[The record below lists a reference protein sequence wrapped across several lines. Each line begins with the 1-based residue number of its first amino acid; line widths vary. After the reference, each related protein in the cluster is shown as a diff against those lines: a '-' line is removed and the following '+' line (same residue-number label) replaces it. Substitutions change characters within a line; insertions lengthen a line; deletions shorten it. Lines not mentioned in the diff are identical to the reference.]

1 MPFRRSPSYWNVNCR
16 STLTLLSNAAV
27 MPVPCASISRA
38 QEGSWAAPASVLL
51 VAAVS
56 PFERPLNAL
65 SAGGFTMTTVELTVL
80 IALGVGVFTWL
91 RDPASVRWATPV
103 TAPIVAVLIVVTIAA
118 LAAPEF
124 RANALRFA
132 GRLFAAAALCVLTL
146 NTVSTRDRAG
156 RVIAT
161 LLAVGSVVGILAVLE
176 LMQLPWVMELLRAF
190 RPGFHVVGGQV
201 RATSTLFYPTITS
214 MYLEVVFALGLLWL
228 ISNVESAFPV
238 RRPVRR
244 SLGGGGSL
252 GEGGRRMVW
261 PFTALTLVG
270 AGIIAT
276 FTRAGLITMTLSLAI
291 AGGLIFVRDRRWRPG
306 HTRLTALAG
315 VLLILVLASRSP
327 QMLLTRMSTEG
338 SQDWYGA
345 AYTVPATLTL
355 RPDSFNEIPVTLA
368 NRGRITWQ
376 SDQTPVFAL
385 SYHWLTGD
393 TEEVVIY
400 DGVRTSFSQ
409 PVEPGGDVSVMAR
422 VRAPGYPGTY
432 MLVWD
437 VVQEHRTWLSVE
449 GVYPGRTVV
458 RVEGAAVTPPLG
470 THGRMPSGVMRVPR
484 LLLWNTALAVTRDH
498 PWLGIGADNFR
509 HVYGRYLGLATWD
522 TRVHANNS
530 YLEALAGTG
539 IVGLAAVAWL
549 VMAIGAAV
557 WQQWRAVSAETLPL
571 FAAAAAAI
579 AAIAVH
585 GLVDSFLA
593 FTSTYVVFAIAI
605 GVMFSP
611 AVLKSELSVSSA
623 VARRAMVD
631 QAVALDESVY
641 ADRV

>member
-1 MPFRRSPSYWNVNCR
+1 
-16 STLTLLSNAAV
+16 
-27 MPVPCASISRA
+27 
-38 QEGSWAAPASVLL
+38 
-51 VAAVS
+51 
-56 PFERPLNAL
+56 
-65 SAGGFTMTTVELTVL
+65 
-80 IALGVGVFTWL
+80 
-91 RDPASVRWATPV
+91 
-103 TAPIVAVLIVVTIAA
+103 
-118 LAAPEF
+118 
-124 RANALRFA
+124 
-132 GRLFAAAALCVLTL
+132 
-146 NTVSTRDRAG
+146 
-156 RVIAT
+156 
-161 LLAVGSVVGILAVLE
+161 
-176 LMQLPWVMELLRAF
+176 
-190 RPGFHVVGGQV
+190 
-201 RATSTLFYPTITS
+201 
-214 MYLEVVFALGLLWL
+214 
-228 ISNVESAFPV
+228 
-238 RRPVRR
+238 
-244 SLGGGGSL
+244 
-252 GEGGRRMVW
+252 MVW

-432 MLVWD
+432 VLVWD

-522 TRVHANNS
+522 TRVHANNV
-530 YLEALAGTG
+530 YLEVLAGTG

-549 VMAIGAAV
+549 MVAMSLAGWRRWRAAASEDLPLLAAAV
-557 WQQWRAVSAETLPL
+557 
-571 FAAAAAAI
+571 AACL
-579 AAIAVH
+579 AIAVH
-585 GLVDSFLA
+585 GLVDSFVT
-593 FTSTYVVFAIAI
+593 FTSTYVVFAIAAALLI
-605 GVMFSP
+605 AP
-611 AVLKSELSVSSA
+611 LKSASSA
-623 VARRAMVD
+623 SSTFALRASTSGEPTVD
-631 QAVALDESVY
+631 KPADRSAALESSVY
-641 ADRV
+641 AHRV

>member
-1 MPFRRSPSYWNVNCR
+1 
-16 STLTLLSNAAV
+16 
-27 MPVPCASISRA
+27 MPVPRAWISRA
-38 QEGSWAAPASVLL
+38 HVRAWAASASLLL

-56 PFERPLNAL
+56 PFERPLPAL
-65 SAGGFTMTTVELTVL
+65 SLGAFTLTTTELTILAALAVGAVAWWRRPAAVHWQTPITWPLTAVLMVVL
-80 IALGVGVFTWL
+80 IA
-91 RDPASVRWATPV
+91 
-103 TAPIVAVLIVVTIAA
+103 A
-118 LAAPEF
+118 LVAPEF
-124 RANALRFA
+124 RGNALRFWGRLLAAAGLFLLTVNVITTRPLA
-132 GRLFAAAALCVLTL
+132 GRL
-146 NTVSTRDRAG
+146 
-156 RVIAT
+156 IAT
-161 LLAVGSVVGILAVLE
+161 LLAVGSIVGVLAVLE
-176 LMQLPWVMELLRAF
+176 LMQVPWVMDLLRAF

-228 ISNVESAFPV
+228 ISNVESAF
-238 RRPVRR
+238 
-244 SLGGGGSL
+244 
-252 GEGGRRMVW
+252 RRMVW

-291 AGGLIFVRDRRWRPG
+291 AGGLIFVRDRRWCPG
-306 HTRLTALAG
+306 HTRLAALAG

-345 AYTVPATLTL
+345 AYTVPQSLTL
-355 RPDSFNEIPVTLA
+355 QPGSFADIPVRLA
-368 NRGRITWQ
+368 NRGWIEWQ
-376 SDQTPVFAL
+376 SDQPPVFAL
-385 SYHWLTGD
+385 SYHWLTSD

-400 DGVRTSFSQ
+400 DGLRTPFIK
-409 PVEPGGDVSVMAR
+409 PVAAGDDARVMAR

-432 MLVWD
+432 LLVWD
-437 VVQEHRTWLSVE
+437 VVHEQRTWLSIE

-458 RVEGAAVTPPLG
+458 KVEGAAVTAPLPTQG
-470 THGRMPSGVMRVPR
+470 PMPSGVMRLPR
-484 LLLWNTALAVTRDH
+484 WLLWATALAVTRDH
-498 PWLGIGADNFR
+498 PLLGVGPDNFR
-509 HVYGRYLGLATWD
+509 QVHGRYLGLVTWD
-522 TRVHANNS
+522 TRVHANNV
-530 YLEALAGTG
+530 YLEVLAGTG

>member
-1 MPFRRSPSYWNVNCR
+1 
-16 STLTLLSNAAV
+16 
-27 MPVPCASISRA
+27 MPVPRAWISRA
-38 QEGSWAAPASVLL
+38 HVRAWAASASLLL

-56 PFERPLNAL
+56 PFERPLPAL
-65 SAGGFTMTTVELTVL
+65 SLGAFTLTTTELTILAALAVGAVAWWRRPAAVHWQTPITWPLTAVLMVVL
-80 IALGVGVFTWL
+80 IA
-91 RDPASVRWATPV
+91 
-103 TAPIVAVLIVVTIAA
+103 A
-118 LAAPEF
+118 LVAPEF
-124 RANALRFA
+124 RGNALRFWGRLLAAAGLFLLTVNVITTRPLA
-132 GRLFAAAALCVLTL
+132 GRL
-146 NTVSTRDRAG
+146 
-156 RVIAT
+156 IAT
-161 LLAVGSVVGILAVLE
+161 LLAVGSIVGVLAVLE
-176 LMQLPWVMELLRAF
+176 LMQVPWVMDLLRAF

-201 RATSTLFYPTITS
+201 RATATLFYPTITS
-214 MYLEVVFALGLLWL
+214 MYLEVVFALGLYWL
-228 ISNVESAFPV
+228 TSNAMSGF
-238 RRPVRR
+238 PVRR
-244 SLGGGGSL
+244 SLGKGGS
-252 GEGGRRMVW
+252 RTV
-261 PFTALTLVG
+261 PAFTALTLVG

-276 FTRAGLITMTLSLAI
+276 FTRAGLITMALSMAI
-291 AGGLIFVRDRRWRPG
+291 AGGLSFVTHRRWTPG
-306 HTRLTALAG
+306 HRRLAGLAG
-315 VLLILVLASRSP
+315 VLTLLVLVSRSP
-327 QMLLTRMSTEG
+327 QVLMTRVTTEG

-345 AYTVPATLTL
+345 AYTVPPTLTL
-355 RPDSFNEIPVTLA
+355 QPGSFADIPVTLS
-368 NRGRITWQ
+368 NRGWIEWQ
-376 SDQTPVFAL
+376 SDQPPVFAL
-385 SYHWLTGD
+385 SYHWLTSD

-400 DGVRTSFSQ
+400 DGLRTPFIK
-409 PVEPGGDVSVMAR
+409 PVAAGGDARVMAR

-432 MLVWD
+432 LLVWD
-437 VVQEHRTWLSVE
+437 VVHEQRTWLSIE

-458 RVEGAAVTPPLG
+458 KVEGAAVTAPLPTQG
-470 THGRMPSGVMRVPR
+470 PMPSGVMRLPR
-484 LLLWNTALAVTRDH
+484 WLLWATALAVTRDH
-498 PWLGIGADNFR
+498 PLLGVGPDNFR
-509 HVYGRYLGLATWD
+509 QVYGRYLSLVTWD
-522 TRVHANNS
+522 TRVHANNV
-530 YLEALAGTG
+530 YLEVLAGTG